1 MKVHCHLDAAVLQE
15 YVKKVFGNSYSVT
28 KFSKLEGGA
37 QKVVYKLDCTGGFS
51 CILYVWDLTMN
62 YFREEIIT
70 DQMHAQS
77 YGSEYFEKNN
87 RYLIEH
93 SIRTPLL
100 YDMNRNRDQYDFDYA
115 LVEYIAGD
123 AAEAYFEHSDPGV
136 KEHIFQQ
143 IGEMVRTMHR
153 GESVTYGKPDQGQ
166 SVSVQKACHL
176 NQLYNGI
183 AQLSYAAEYHEVIS
197 KNQGKLLDKLYEL
210 ESRITPRR
218 RYGFIHG
225 ELGPNHIM
233 VTGERLEPCLID
245 IEGAEFYDI
254 EHEHSFLEMRF
265 GGFYRYL
272 KNEQLDENRMRFYK
286 FHHHLSLVSG
296 GLKLLQRG
304 YPDQQLARAIL
315 DCHTEYALQYIED

>member
-1 MKVHCHLDAAVLQE
+1 MKNHCHLEAADLQE
-15 YVKKVFGNSYSVT
+15 YAKQVFGNSYSVT
-28 KFSKLEGGA
+28 KVSKMEGGA

-51 CILYVWDLTMN
+51 CILYVWDLAMN
-62 YFREEIIT
+62 YFREEIVT
-70 DQMHAQS
+70 DQVHAQS
-77 YGSEYFEKNN
+77 YGSEYFELNN

-100 YDMNRNRDQYDFDYA
+100 YDMNRSRDQYDFDYA
-115 LVEYIAGD
+115 LVEYIPGK
-123 AAEAYFEHSDPGV
+123 AAEAYFEHPDPRV

-143 IGEMVRTMHR
+143 IGELIRTMHR
-153 GESVTYGKPDQGQ
+153 GESGTYGKPGQGLAASSQ
-166 SVSVQKACHL
+166 RPCHL
-176 NQLYNGI
+176 NQLNNGI
-183 AQLSYAAEYHEVIS
+183 AQLSYAAEHHEVIR

-233 VTGERLEPCLID
+233 VTEEQLEPCLID
-245 IEGAEFYDI
+245 IEGSEFYDI
-254 EHEHSFLEMRF
+254 EYEHSFLELRF

-272 KNEQLDENRMRFYK
+272 KNDRLDENRLRFYK
-286 FHHHLSLVSG
+286 FHHHLSLISG

-304 YPDQQLARAIL
+304 FPDQQLARAIL
-315 DCHTEYALQYIED
+315 DCHTEYALQYIEG

>member
-1 MKVHCHLDAAVLQE
+1 MKYHCHLDAADLQE
-15 YVKKVFGNSYSVT
+15 YVKKVFGNSYLVT
-28 KFSKLEGGA
+28 KVSKLEGGA

-62 YFREEIIT
+62 YFQEEIVNAEIN
-70 DQMHAQS
+70 AQS
-77 YGSEYFEKNN
+77 YGSGLFEVNN

-100 YDMNRNRDQYDFDYA
+100 YDMNRSQEQYSFDYA
-115 LVEYIAGD
+115 LVEYIPGE
-123 AAEAYFEHSDPGV
+123 AAEAYFGHPDSKAKDL
-136 KEHIFQQ
+136 IFEQ
-143 IGEMVRTMHR
+143 IGEMIRTMHE
-153 GESVTYGKPDQGQ
+153 GESGAYGKPDQAHAALN
-166 SVSVQKACHL
+166 QKPCHL

-183 AQLSYAAEYHEVIS
+183 AQLSYAAEHHEVIR
-197 KNQGKLLDKLYEL
+197 KHQEKLLGKLHEL
-210 ESRITPRR
+210 EARITPRR

-233 VTGERLEPCLID
+233 VTGKELEPCLID

-272 KNEQLDENRMRFYK
+272 KNEQLDEDRMRFYK

-304 YPDQQLARAIL
+304 FPDQQLARGIL
-315 DCHTEYALQYIED
+315 DCHTEYALQYIEG